1 MALFSRRG
9 ASDEHDPIEQE
20 ESSAPSAAADSADV
34 GSDSSGVSSPD
45 LTLPKE
51 IVPEVGISFSTYGKA
66 AAVPAATRPAAQ
78 APERTQT
85 VPGLPDNAVLKQA
98 LAVLPEKPQNTDVMN
113 VMRQALQGHL
123 YVRVQGDAKALIAD
137 GQGLT
142 LAVTAIEDKRFLLAF
157 TGGAALQDSVRA
169 DGDAATSA
177 VGQPA
182 ATVFQNVVAGP
193 YAGLFLDHATPGA
206 RLILPSELIAKALEE
221 GDPAFT
227 LKTLLVSERTDK
239 TPIDVADA
247 LTRVKLWVAGNADP
261 SGRIGLAEAR
271 TSDGR
276 RRLEVFSHPLEVI
289 ALGRGDR
296 PLPVTGEQLGKA
308 LASDEGITGVVV
320 DPAGPWIELGRTEL
334 APIIALA
341 G

>member
-9 ASDEHDPIEQE
+9 ASDEHDPIEQDPDE
-20 ESSAPSAAADSADV
+20 TAAPEV
-34 GSDSSGVSSPD
+34 V
-45 LTLPKE
+45 LPEE

-66 AAVPAATRPAAQ
+66 ATVPAATRPAAE

-98 LAVLPEKPQNTDVMN
+98 LAALPEEPQNTDVMN

-123 YVRVQGDAKALIAD
+123 YVRVQGDAKALIAE

-182 ATVFQNVVAGP
+182 STVFQNVVAGS
-193 YAGLFLDHATPGA
+193 YAGLFLDHATSGA
-206 RLILPSELIAKALEE
+206 RLILPAELIAKALEE
-221 GDPAFT
+221 ADPAFT

-239 TPIDVADA
+239 TPIDVAEA
-247 LTRVKLWVAGNADP
+247 LTRSRIWVAGGADET
-261 SGRIGLAEAR
+261 GRIGLAEAR
-271 TSDGR
+271 SSDGR

-296 PLPVTGEQLGKA
+296 PLPLTGEQLGKA
-308 LASDEGITGVVV
+308 LASDDGITGVVV

-334 APIIALA
+334 APVIALA

>member
-9 ASDEHDPIEQE
+9 ASDEHDPIERDPA
-20 ESSAPSAAADSADV
+20 SGNPAAEDTEPEV
-34 GSDSSGVSSPD
+34 V
-45 LTLPKE
+45 LPEE

-66 AAVPAATRPAAQ
+66 ASVPAAARPAAE

-98 LAVLPEKPQNTDVMN
+98 LAGLPEKPQNTDVMN

-123 YVRVQGDAKALIAD
+123 YVRVQGDAKALLAE
-137 GQGLT
+137 GQSLT

-182 ATVFQNVVAGP
+182 STVFQNVVAGS
-193 YAGLFLDHATPGA
+193 YAGLFLDHATTGA
-206 RLILPSELIAKALEE
+206 RLILPAELIAKALEE

-247 LTRVKLWVAGNADP
+247 LTRTRIWVAGGADA

-271 TSDGR
+271 SADGR

-296 PLPVTGEQLGKA
+296 PLPLTGEQLGKA

-334 APIIALA
+334 APVIALA
-341 G
+341 D